1 MTLDTASRLES
12 VAAMTSCPPSPPI
25 PVAQNCAIDKAGSK
39 PQRQEEGRRGEAILV
54 VEDDPD
60 IAAVVQLHLEDA
72 GYSVTIASDGGS
84 GLDALAREKFDLIV
98 LDIMLPG
105 ISGLDICRRVAREED
120 RPMILILSS
129 RSAEVDRVLGLQ
141 EGADDYL
148 TKPFSVLELVARVR
162 ALFRRPPPRSDSW
175 QHGDSQRVTAG
186 ALSVD
191 RRERCAWYHGMKIDL
206 TTREFDL
213 LLWFARNPGRVYT
226 RAELLDG
233 VWGKGYDGFEHTV
246 NSHLNRLRAKLE
258 SDPARPKLLIT
269 VRGAGY
275 KLSVPD

>member
-1 MTLDTASRLES
+1 MDRLAGKPKREQDVSRAE
-12 VAAMTSCPPSPPI
+12 
-25 PVAQNCAIDKAGSK
+25 
-39 PQRQEEGRRGEAILV
+39 RILV

-60 IAAVVQLHLEDA
+60 IAAVVRLHLEDA
-72 GYSVTIASDGGS
+72 GYAVTSASDGIS
-84 GLDALAREKFDLIV
+84 GLQRLAREKFDLIV

-105 ISGLDICRRVAREED
+105 VSGLDICERVAHEAD
-120 RPMILILSS
+120 RPMILILSA
-129 RSAEVDRVLGLQ
+129 RSAELDRVLGLQ
-141 EGADDYL
+141 QGADDYL
-148 TKPFSVLELVARVR
+148 TKPFSILELVARVR
-162 ALFRRPPPRSDSW
+162 ALFRRPPPRSDAW
-175 QHGDSQRVTAG
+175 QHGDSQRVVAG

-191 RRERCAWYHGMKIDL
+191 RRERCAWLHGAKIDL

-226 RAELLDG
+226 RGELLDG

-258 SDPARPKLLIT
+258 PDPAQPKLLIT

-275 KLSVPD
+275 KLLVPD

>member
-1 MTLDTASRLES
+1 
-12 VAAMTSCPPSPPI
+12 MTSGPPSPLTPLG
-25 PVAQNCAIDKAGSK
+25 QNRAVDKGSK
-39 PQRQEEGRRGEAILV
+39 LKREPEVSRGESILV

-60 IAAVVQLHLEDA
+60 IAAVVRLHLEDA
-72 GYSVTIASDGGS
+72 GYGVTIASDGDS
-84 GLDALAREKFDLIV
+84 GLDALARKKFDLIV

-105 ISGLDICRRVAREED
+105 VSGLDICRRVAREAD

-129 RSAEVDRVLGLQ
+129 RSAELDRVLGLQ

-162 ALFRRPPPRSDSW
+162 ALFRRPPSRSESW
-175 QHGDSQRVTAG
+175 QQGDSQRVTAG
-186 ALSVD
+186 ALTVD
-191 RRERCAWYHGMKIDL
+191 RRERCAWFHGAKIDL

-258 SDPARPKLLIT
+258 PDPARPKLLIT

-275 KLSVPD
+275 KLVIPD